1 MDKTTCMLKNYV
13 IIADEKV
20 SEVAA
25 RVNILEDSYV
35 HQNYG
40 IEKLQKDSEMNDKTI
55 KSNDNAISK
64 LIQESHRL

>member
-1 MDKTTCMLKNYV
+1 MLKNYV